1 MGAGG
6 NGCVFSPF
14 FPATADIATEMKQ
27 AHEDAMTQMPV
38 HTDLLN
44 EFCATPLSSRWVSKL
59 LPAHRATQEFQRSLL
74 FIRDDPYQ
82 NGGLYPVIQPLPA
95 VYDAGVAA
103 GGATELEQCR
113 VTTVRD
119 AFAANSAMQLV
130 YQRAGG
136 GILIDHVNSRRVET
150 GRQSLGPAFITR
162 FLYEC
167 RSLVFALVHYHSNAL
182 VHRDI
187 KFDNIALMKDLAQLR
202 FIDFGSAQSLTDD
215 ALLMRMPER
224 VGTRGYSSIASV
236 RLLMIANRTQPNHAD
251 VFHENALFVQR
262 TSANARNYFPAWF
275 SNPTALKLVAYI
287 ATNNIGVFA
296 LSRDAEN
303 EPFVVRLRQEL
314 AKQGRECTTTHML
327 AAAAAVHNDIYSLTT
342 VIAFIYHCLTGVQ
355 VSLCF
360 QGLLDARESMIAA
373 TKKVERVVLSV
384 PAMVTFPDPT
394 STAPGGR
401 HYAPGLDLDAAHA
414 MMARFIAD
422 AHLGTLWPSQMNQRF
437 GDILHA
443 LKSVTHAP
451 APVPPS
457 VPPFVPP
464 SARAPP
470 TSDAAC
476 STEVSCG
483 SKRKRQ
489 R

>member
-14 FPATADIATEMKQ
+14 FPATTDIASEMKK
-27 AHEDAMTQMPV
+27 AHEDALTQMPV

-44 EFCATPLSSRWVSKL
+44 DFCANPLSSRWVSKL
-59 LPAHRATQEFQRSLL
+59 LPAHKATQEFQRSLL
-74 FIRDDPYQ
+74 FIRNDPYQ

-95 VYDAGVAA
+95 VYDEGVAA
-103 GGATELEQCR
+103 GGATELAQCR

-119 AFAANSAMQLV
+119 AFLENAAMQLV

-136 GILIDHVNSRRVET
+136 GILMDHLNSRRVEIV
-150 GRQSLGPAFITR
+150 RQALGPAFITT
-162 FLYEC
+162 FLHEC
-167 RSLVFALVHYHSNAL
+167 RSLVVALVHYHSNAL

-187 KFDNIALMKDLAQLR
+187 KFDNIALMKDLAQFR
-202 FIDFGSAQSLTDD
+202 FIDFGSAQSLADD
-215 ALLMRMPER
+215 ALLLWMPER

-236 RLLMIANRTQPNHAD
+236 RLLMIANRTQHNHAV
-251 VFHENALFVQR
+251 VFSENALFVQR
-262 TSANARNYFPAWF
+262 ASANARNYFPAWF
-275 SNPTALKLVAYI
+275 SNPTALKLVAHI

-296 LSRDAEN
+296 LSREADN

-314 AKQGRECTTTHML
+314 VKQGRECTTTHML

-355 VSLCF
+355 VSLCS
-360 QGLLDARESMIAA
+360 QGLFDAHASMKVAS
-373 TKKVERVVLSV
+373 TKKSERVVLSV

-394 STAPGGR
+394 SAAPG
-401 HYAPGLDLDAAHA
+401 HHHHAPGLDFDAAHA

-422 AHLGTLWPSQMNQRF
+422 AHLGTLWPSQMNKRF
-437 GDILHA
+437 GDIIHA

-451 APVPPS
+451 APVPAP
-457 VPPFVPP
+457 PP
-464 SARAPP
+464 SL
-470 TSDAAC
+470 DAAC
-476 STEVSCG
+476 FTEASCG
-483 SKRKRQ
+483 SKRKR
-489 R
+489 